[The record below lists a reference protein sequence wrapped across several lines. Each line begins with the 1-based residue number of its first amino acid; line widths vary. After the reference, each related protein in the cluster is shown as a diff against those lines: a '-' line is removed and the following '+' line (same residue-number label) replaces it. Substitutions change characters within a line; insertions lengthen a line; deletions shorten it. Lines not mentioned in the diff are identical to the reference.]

1 MNEYVNLNASRQR
14 KKSAVS
20 TKLDFERFESQ

>member
-1 MNEYVNLNASRQR
+1 MNTVNLNASLQR

-20 TKLDFERFESQ
+20 TKLDFKRFESQ